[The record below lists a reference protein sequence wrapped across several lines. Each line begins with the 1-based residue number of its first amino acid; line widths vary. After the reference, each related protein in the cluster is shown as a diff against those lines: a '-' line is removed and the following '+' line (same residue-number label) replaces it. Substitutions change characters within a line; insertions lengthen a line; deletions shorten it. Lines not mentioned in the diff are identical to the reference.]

1 MAFFLGIDAGGSRT
15 RGAVGD
21 QHRVLGRAETSS
33 SKIQRVGEAEARRA
47 LRTVIEETCKSAGV
61 RANSIEQVCI
71 GISGFSDPGVA
82 ETVRSIVGEI
92 VPAPVEVVGD
102 MMIALEAAFG
112 ALPGCIVNAGT
123 GSFALGR
130 NERCIFARVGGWG
143 PAISDEGSGYWI
155 GRAAVA
161 AVLRAHDSGKSTALA
176 GAITQAWH
184 LTTYEDF
191 VRVAIASPPPDF
203 AQLFPTVL
211 REAEQ
216 GDPIACEVLERAG
229 VEVAELARLA
239 IGQLW
244 PDSKRVRVAILGGVL
259 ESSWPTRR
267 AFAASLRSSCPGCAI
282 SFGNVEPVLGA
293 VAIARKHAAVSTHG
307 KPGRAPHSA
316 TELGRGV

>member
-15 RGAVGD
+15 RSAIGD
-21 QHRVLGRAETSS
+21 ECRVLGRANGSS
-33 SKIQRVGEAEARRA
+33 CKIQRVGEAEARRA
-47 LRTVIEETCKSAGV
+47 LHALVEQACQAAEMPRS
-61 RANSIEQVCI
+61 RIEQVCI
-71 GISGFSDPGVA
+71 GISGSSDPDVV
-82 ETVRSIVGEI
+82 ERVRGIIGE
-92 VPAPVEVVGD
+92 VVSAPVEVVGD

-112 ALPGCIVNAGT
+112 PLPGCIVNAGT

-130 NERCIFARVGGWG
+130 NERGIVARVGGWG
-143 PAISDEGSGYWI
+143 PALSDEGSGYWV

-161 AVLRAHDSGKSTALA
+161 AVLRAHDSGRSTALA

-184 LTTYEDF
+184 LRTYEDF

-216 GDPIACEVLERAG
+216 GDPIAGEVLERAG

-267 AFAASLRSSCPGCAI
+267 AFAASLRSSCPDCAI

-293 VAIARKHAAVSTHG
+293 LAIARRHSAVG
-307 KPGRAPHSA
+307 AQHSA
-316 TELGRGV
+316 TELGRGA